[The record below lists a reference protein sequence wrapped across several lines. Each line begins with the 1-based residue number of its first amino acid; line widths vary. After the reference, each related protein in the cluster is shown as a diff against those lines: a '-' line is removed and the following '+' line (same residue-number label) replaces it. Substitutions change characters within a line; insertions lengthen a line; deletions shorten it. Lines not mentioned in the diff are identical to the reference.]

1 MPNNYSEKVNVKNG
15 SIVISN
21 ISYGTYNCDYIV
33 LDGLYDIEFTLP
45 PLPPRVY
52 EVRLGFMLSET
63 WFNQDV
69 QTYIDGTPTGMT
81 FDMSCKETGRVE
93 DDGTFDDGVENDK
106 LMRNLGWMKAP
117 LVFNSYG
124 DILARH
130 DKSSIRKIIT
140 RRYFGSG
147 RHKIRF
153 RLLGQLSDKVAFD
166 YLEFVPLKIINDP
179 TKPEDRY

>member
-1 MPNNYSEKVNVKNG
+1 M
-15 SIVISN
+15 
-21 ISYGTYNCDYIV
+21 
-33 LDGLYDIEFTLP
+33 
-45 PLPPRVY
+45 PPRVY
-52 EVRLGFMLSET
+52 EVRLGFSPNET
-63 WFNQDV
+63 WYNQDV
-69 QTYIDGTPTGMT
+69 QTYIDGTPAGTAIDTHG
-81 FDMSCKETGRVE
+81 KNTGRVE
-93 DDGTFDDGVENDK
+93 DDETFDDGVENDK

-166 YLEFVPLKIINDP
+166 YLEFVPLHIINDP
-179 TKPEDRY
+179 LKPEDRY